1 MKSFDHI
8 NTWVFDLDN
17 TLYPA
22 SCKLFDQMHVR
33 MSDFIKERLKVDQ
46 AEALRLRREYYLK
59 HGTTLR
65 GLMLEHDMEP
75 TDFLNY
81 VHDIDY
87 TAVANDTTLQKALA
101 KLPGRKLV
109 FTNGTTGHAGRVMK
123 RLGVED
129 QFEAVFDIVDSDY
142 IPKPSRGPYDK
153 FAGLHSVEGSRT
165 AFFEDMPENLQA
177 PHAMGMTTV
186 LITSEVRHTDQSDV
200 ANRLDHIHHST
211 HDLPQFLSGIVNKL
225 HGAKQ

>member
-1 MKSFDHI
+1 MSGFGHI

-33 MSDFIKERLKVDQ
+33 MSEFIRLRLNVNHD
-46 AEALRLRREYYLK
+46 EALRLRREYYLK

-65 GLMLEHDMEP
+65 GLMLEHAMEP
-75 TDFLNY
+75 TDFLEY

-87 TAVANDTTLQKALA
+87 TAVANDATLQRALSR
-101 KLPGRKLV
+101 LPGRKLV
-109 FTNGTTGHAGRVMK
+109 FTNGTADHASRVMK

-129 QFEAVFDIVDSDY
+129 YFEGVFDIVDSDY
-142 IPKPSRGPYDK
+142 IPKPARGPYDK
-153 FAGLHSVEGSRT
+153 FANQFAVDGTRA
-165 AFFEDMPENLQA
+165 AFFEDLSENLEA

-186 LITSEVRHTDQSDV
+186 LITSSTRHTDQAEFKKKNDY
-200 ANRLDHIHHST
+200 IHHTT
-211 HDLPQFLSGIVNKL
+211 HDLPAFLSGIVNSI
-225 HGAKQ
+225 HGEQK

>member
-1 MKSFDHI
+1 MRGFDHI

-22 SCKLFDQMHVR
+22 SYKLFDQMHVR
-33 MSDFIKERLKVDQ
+33 MSDFIKERLNVYQ
-46 AEALRLRREYYLK
+46 TEALRLRREYYLK

-75 TDFLNY
+75 TDFLDY
-81 VHDIDY
+81 VHNIDY
-87 TAVANDTTLQKALA
+87 SAVANDTTLQSALA

-109 FTNGTTGHAGRVMK
+109 FTNGTTGHAARVMK

-142 IPKPSRGPYDK
+142 IPKPARGPYDK
-153 FAGLHSVEGSRT
+153 FASLFEVDGPRT
-165 AFFEDMPENLQA
+165 AFFEDLPENLNA

-186 LITSEVRHTDQSDV
+186 LITSDIRHSDQSNV

-211 HDLPQFLSGIVNKL
+211 HDLPQFLSGIVQSL
-225 HGAKQ
+225 HGVKQ